1 MPFPM
6 GRRPV
11 TRAFAAVIG
20 ATLFARFDAT
30 LTLFFRRATVTV
42 C

>member
-1 MPFPM
+1 MPFP
-6 GRRPV
+6 RVVVPS
-11 TRAFAAVIG
+11 RAFAAVIG